1 MTGGAGF
8 VGATL
13 VRRLIASGH
22 TVRVF
27 DNLSTGHP
35 DHPIEYQPTRR
46 GEVDRNFANY
56 ELAGKLI
63 GYAPTIARED
73 GLPST
78 WEWFSEYVFRG

>member
-1 MTGGAGF
+1 VTGGAGF

-35 DHPIEYQPTRR
+35 DHLTGVDAELFEGDIRDPDALDKALAGMDSVMRRPDRSSSRSPTRC
-46 GEVDRNFANY
+46 
-56 ELAGKLI
+56 
-63 GYAPTIARED
+63 
-73 GLPST
+73 
-78 WEWFSEYVFRG
+78 